1 LKIKPPVR
9 VAKLRSN
16 ISNVAPLAESM
27 LGTIPYITNAM
38 KMPDEMQIGIRTN
51 QGPYGW
57 RERGT
62 QSCLV
67 RSGI

>member
-1 LKIKPPVR
+1 VT
-9 VAKLRSN
+9 
-16 ISNVAPLAESM
+16 PLTESM